1 MSNFL
6 FETQVENIFNVFRTP
21 KAPGKAG
28 RSPKKSVVLSA
39 TEESESED
47 IFEPSPPKKMEG

>member
-6 FETQVENIFNVFRTP
+6 SKTQVENIINVFRTP
-21 KAPGKAG
+21 KAPGKAC

-39 TEESESED
+39 AEESESED

>member
-6 FETQVENIFNVFRTP
+6 SKTQVENIINVFRTP
-21 KAPGKAG
+21 KAC

-39 TEESESED
+39 AEESESED